1 MTPVL
6 PSSIVTD
13 DPIGLVLDG
22 TYLIKERIGAG
33 GMGVVY
39 RAEHLR
45 LGKPLAVKLLRPEF
59 LFDAENLERFRREA
73 IAAGRIGSPHI
84 VEVSD
89 LGRAPDGAPFLVM
102 ELLEGRSLAD
112 LLRETP
118 VLPVPHIAEI
128 VCQILRGL
136 AAAHERGIVHRDLKP
151 ENVYLVRGRD
161 GRPFVK
167 LLDFG
172 VAKILGDRSM
182 TLTAAGMTVGTPRYM
197 SPEQAQGRVDVDGRA
212 DVWAAGALLYYGLC
226 GHPPFDG
233 PRAAMVMAA
242 ILTTDPSPL
251 ANRRPGLDPALEAI
265 VARALTRDREARYP
279 TAAAF
284 EADLRPFASA
294 SA

>member
-1 MTPVL
+1 
-6 PSSIVTD
+6 VTD
-13 DPIGLVLDG
+13 DAIGLVLDD
-22 TYLIKERIGAG
+22 TYLLQERIGAG

-45 LGKPLAVKLLRPEF
+45 LSKILAVKLLRPEF
-59 LFDAENLERFRREA
+59 LLDAENLERFRREA

-84 VEVSD
+84 VEVTD
-89 LGRAPDGAPFLVM
+89 LGRAPSGVPFLVM

-112 LLRETP
+112 LLQETP

-128 VCQILRGL
+128 VCQVLCGL

-151 ENVYLVRGRD
+151 ENVFLVRGRD

-172 VAKILGDRSM
+172 VAKILGDRSVN
-182 TLTAAGMTVGTPRYM
+182 LTAAGMTVGTPRYM
-197 SPEQAQGRVDVDGRA
+197 SPEQARGAADVDGRA
-212 DVWAAGALLYYGLC
+212 DVWAAGALLYQGLC
-226 GHPPFDG
+226 GHPPYDG

-242 ILTTDPSPL
+242 ILTTDPPPL
-251 ANRRPGLDPALEAI
+251 GVRRPGLDPQLEAI
-265 VARALTRDREARYP
+265 VGRALTRDRDKRYP

-284 EADLRPFASA
+284 EADLRPFAGVSA
-294 SA
+294 